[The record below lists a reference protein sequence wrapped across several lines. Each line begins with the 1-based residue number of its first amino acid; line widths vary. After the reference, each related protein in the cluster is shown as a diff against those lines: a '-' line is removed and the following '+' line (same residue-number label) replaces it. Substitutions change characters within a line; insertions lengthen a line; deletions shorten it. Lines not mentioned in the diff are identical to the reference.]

1 MAARLHAL
9 VVRSTAPEAAAR
21 FWADLLGRERDGTRL
36 PPGDSPLGLRFEA
49 TDAPRQGLNPFHVHL
64 TSNDRTQ
71 ADTVERALALG
82 ATHLDVGQLPDEPH
96 VVLADP
102 GGDELCVIPEGN
114 RWLAGTGFLG
124 ELAADGTRDLGVFWS
139 RALGWPLVH
148 DEDGET
154 AISPPGGGFM
164 IAWGG
169 EPLNA
174 KHRPDRTYLELEVDD
189 LVSDVE
195 DLVALGASVVR
206 RRAGEVE
213 LADPDGNEVR
223 VRVEG
228 QA

>member
-9 VVRSTAPEAAAR
+9 VVRTCAPQEAAR
-21 FWADLLGRERDGTRL
+21 FWADLLGRDREGTWL
-36 PPGDSPLGLRFEA
+36 PPGDDAPLGLRFVA
-49 TDAPRQGLNPFHVHL
+49 TDEPRRGPNPFHLHL
-64 TSNDRTQ
+64 TSNDRSQ
-71 ADTVERALALG
+71 SATVERALALG

-124 ELAADGTRDLGVFWS
+124 ELAADGTRDLGIFWS
-139 RALGWPLVH
+139 RALAWPLVH

-154 AISPPGGGFM
+154 AIEPPGGGFK

-169 EPLNA
+169 EPLND
-174 KHRPDRTYLELEVDD
+174 KHRPDRTYLEIEVDD
-189 LVSDVE
+189 LDADV
-195 DLVALGASVVR
+195 DRLVTLGATVVGR
-206 RRAGEVE
+206 HDDEVE

-223 VRVEG
+223 VR
-228 QA
+228 AT